1 MGLRRKWQDPDSWHE
16 GFINIICQ
24 AIKPKISIE
33 VGVAHGVVTRI
44 LSKSSE
50 HVFAIDI
57 DAAPIAGIEQL
68 TNVTGIIGDSPIK
81 LQELSN
87 RGVKAD
93 IIFIDGDHRI
103 DAAIKDFNEALK
115 LVQLEGLILM
125 HDTYPR
131 NKDFVSEKNEVC
143 STSYLVP
150 DRIRSLYPGMNVIT
164 IPTHPGL
171 TIIQSNLSRPKW
183 MQTKD

>member
-1 MGLRRKWQDPDSWHE
+1 MTFRKKWQDPDSWHE
-16 GFINIICQ
+16 GFINNICQ
-24 AIKPKISIE
+24 AIKPRISIE

-44 LSKSSE
+44 LSENSE
-50 HVFAIDI
+50 NVFAIDI
-57 DAAPIAGIEQL
+57 DEAPIAGIEPL

-81 LQELSN
+81 LRELNS
-87 RGVKAD
+87 RGIKAD

-115 LVQLEGLILM
+115 LLQPEGLILM

-131 NKDFVSEKNEVC
+131 NKDFVSEKNELC

-150 DRIRSLYPGMNVIT
+150 DRIRALHPDINVIT

-171 TIIQSNLSRPKW
+171 TIIQSNLSRPTW
-183 MQTKD
+183 MQT